1 MMRLVTCS
9 PAKTLRK
16 AYLKQSLHRDQI
28 EIFKARLATLF
39 DRLKPG
45 ESEEHLKNIVADF
58 LKDTWYKP
66 TFEINT
72 SGRADLVIHVYGL
85 TKEEIALVEYGMTGG
100 E

>member
-1 MMRLVTCS
+1 MSWRTG
-9 PAKTLRK
+9 TWLRQPK
-16 AYLKQSLHRDQI
+16 SNH
-28 EIFKARLATLF
+28 F
-39 DRLKPG
+39 
-45 ESEEHLKNIVADF
+45 VADF

-85 TKEEIALVEYGMTGG
+85 TKEEIALIEQGMPGG